1 MSFIPKDAIIIWPGA
16 NAAIPAGFTRETTL
30 DGLYPKACFG
40 TYFPNQTGGAATHS
54 HSAAANHGHT
64 IVDHGH
70 TSVFEWAGGDGN
82 DSDSGGTELTAYHR
96 HTPTIYGTNGGS
108 LSSVS
113 ATYASVSNDPPYKT
127 VIYIKPTTPQTIPAS
142 AVMLWNE
149 ATAPTGFGHCDG
161 SDGRPDFRNKYLKG
175 AAAGADG
182 GTTGGSTTNIHALT
196 HTHVE
201 SSHYHYY
208 TVHEAGDVPGGGRR
222 GAASGGRS
230 RLVHYHLVYLNAS
243 NAGSVSSVSLTTT
256 ETVEPAYI
264 KIAAIQN
271 TAGIN
276 RPVSR
281 GMIAL
286 WLGNL
291 NAIPAGWRLCD
302 GNNDTPNLLDKYFKI
317 INTTGELGN
326 TGGSNTH
333 THASQ
338 NHTHTGGSH
347 THSWNSGNSNLRHDY
362 ATDGAN
368 GVGGGWEV
376 QNKDRAHGS
385 VGSIGSSAAS
395 WAAAATSASS
405 SSNEPSYRTVAPIQF
420 KFAPNAGM
428 LLAFV

>member
-1 MSFIPKDAIIIWPGA
+1 MSFIPKDVIIIWPGT
-16 NAAIPAGFTRETTL
+16 NASIPAGFTRETSL
-30 DGLYPKACFG
+30 DGLYPKTSFG
-40 TYFPNQTGGAATHS
+40 TIFPNQTGGNSTHS
-54 HSAAANHGHT
+54 HNASANHGHT
-64 IVDHGH
+64 MVDHGH
-70 TSVFEWAGGDGN
+70 TSVFDWAGGDGN
-82 DSDSGGTELTAYHR
+82 DSDSGGAELTAYHR

-113 ATYASVSNDPPYKT
+113 AVYASVSNDPPYKT

-161 SDGRPDFRNKYLKG
+161 SSGRPDFRNLYLKG

-182 GTTGGSTTNIHALT
+182 GSTGGSTTNVHNLT
-196 HTHVE
+196 HTHTE
-201 SSHYHYY
+201 ASHYHYY
-208 TVHEAGDVPGGGRR
+208 TVHESGDVPGGGRR
-222 GAASGGRS
+222 GSGSGGRS
-230 RLVHYHLVYLNAS
+230 RLVHYHLVYLNANS
-243 NAGSVSSVSLTTT
+243 AGSISTVSLTTT

-264 KIAAIQN
+264 KIAAVQN

-276 RPVSR
+276 RPVTR

-317 INTTGELGN
+317 INTTAELGN

-347 THSWNSGNSNLRHDY
+347 THSWNSANSNLRHDY
-362 ATDGAN
+362 ATDGAS

-385 VGSIGSSAAS
+385 VGSIGYSAVS
-395 WAAAATSASS
+395 WAAAATSANSS
-405 SSNEPSYRTVAPIQF
+405 NNEPSYRTVAPIQF

>member
-1 MSFIPKDAIIIWPGA
+1 MSFIPKDAIIIWPGT
-16 NAAIPAGFTRETTL
+16 NASIPTGFTRETTL

-40 TYFPNQTGGAATHS
+40 TFYPNKTGGAATHS
-54 HSAAANHGHT
+54 HAAAANHGHS
-64 IVDHGH
+64 INDHGH
-70 TSVFEWAGGDGN
+70 TSKIWEAGGDGN
-82 DSDSGGTELTAYHR
+82 DSDSGGTELTAYHW
-96 HTPTIYGTNGGS
+96 HEPTIYGTNGGS
-108 LSSVS
+108 LSSVA

-127 VIYIKPTTPQTIPAS
+127 VIYIRPTTPQTIPAS

-149 ATAPTGFGHCDG
+149 ASAPTGFGHCDG
-161 SDGRPDFRNKYLKG
+161 ADGRPDFRNKYLKG
-175 AAAGADG
+175 AATGADG
-182 GTTGGSTTNIHALT
+182 GSTGGSTTNIHDLT
-196 HTHVE
+196 HTHTE

-208 TVHEAGDVPGGGRR
+208 TVHEAGNVPGGGRR
-222 GAASGGRS
+222 GRDSGGRS

-243 NAGSVSSVSLTTT
+243 SAGSISTVQLTTT
-256 ETVEPAYI
+256 ETVEPAYV
-264 KIAAIQN
+264 KIAAVQN
-271 TAGIN
+271 TAGVN

-286 WLGNL
+286 WLGGL

-302 GNNDTPNLLDKYFKI
+302 GNNGTPNLLDKYFKI
-317 INTTGELGN
+317 INTTGELGT

-347 THSWNSGNSNLRHDY
+347 THTYNAANSNLRHDY
-362 ATDGAN
+362 ATDGSS

-376 QNKDRAHGS
+376 QNKDRAHDF
-385 VGSIGSSAAS
+385 VTNIGSTAAS